1 MSEAYA
7 RASDGSPAPA
17 GTYPTGGNGGALGYG
32 DSIAVSGDGS
42 VVVNANAGSNSAS
55 AFAACGG

>member
-1 MSEAYA
+1 V
-7 RASDGSPAPA
+7 PA

-32 DSIAVSGDGS
+32 HSIAVSGDGS
-42 VVVNANAGSNSAS
+42 VVVNVNAGSNSVS